1 MESMNIKSYFQR
13 ELDDYKALFRNIP
26 SIVVALFFLSVVA
39 MNLLANKEL
48 FSTPWLALDC
58 GFTLSWI
65 SFLLMDM
72 ICKRFGAKAAMKLS
86 IAALLVNLCVCGLFY
101 LLSLTPGH
109 WGEYYSYIDSEP
121 AAAQAANQALNRTIG
136 GSWYVVL
143 GSALAMLIS
152 SFVNSISN
160 HLIAKG
166 LKHNNFGSF
175 ALRSFSSTALAQFV
189 DNLIFATVVSHIFF
203 GWTWTQVLV
212 CSLSGAGMELL
223 CEVVFS
229 PLGYKM
235 ARQWEEERV
244 GQDYIDK
251 KK

>member
-1 MESMNIKSYFQR
+1 MTIKTILRR
-13 ELDDYKALFRNIP
+13 ELEDYKVLLRNIP

-48 FSTPWLALDC
+48 FTTDWLALDC

-86 IAALLVNLCVCGLFY
+86 IAALAVNLCVCGIFW

-109 WGEYYSYIDSEP
+109 WGEYYSFLDSDP
-121 AAAQAANQALNRTIG
+121 AVAQAANMALNRTIG

-143 GSALAMLIS
+143 GSALAMLVS
-152 SFVNSISN
+152 SAVNSLSN
-160 HLIAKG
+160 HLIAKH
-166 LKHNNFGSF
+166 LQRNNYGSF
-175 ALRSFSSTALAQFV
+175 ALRSFVSTALAQFV

-212 CSLSGAGMELL
+212 CSLTGALMELL
-223 CEVVFS
+223 CEVVFR
-229 PLGYKM
+229 PLGYRM
-235 ARQWEEERV
+235 ARQWEEEKV

-251 KK
+251 KI

>member
-1 MESMNIKSYFQR
+1 MTIKTILRR
-13 ELDDYKALFRNIP
+13 ELEDYKVLLRNIP

-48 FSTPWLALDC
+48 FTTDWLALDC

-86 IAALLVNLCVCGLFY
+86 IAALAVNLCVCGIFW

-109 WGEYYSYIDSEP
+109 WGEYYSFLDSDP
-121 AAAQAANQALNRTIG
+121 AVAQAANLALNRTIG

-143 GSALAMLIS
+143 GSALAMLVS
-152 SFVNSISN
+152 SAVNSLSN
-160 HLIAKG
+160 HLIAKH
-166 LKHNNFGSF
+166 LQRNNYGSF
-175 ALRSFSSTALAQFV
+175 ALRSFVSTALAQFV

-212 CSLSGAGMELL
+212 CSLTGALMELL

-229 PLGYKM
+229 PLGYRM
-235 ARQWEEERV
+235 ARQWEEEKV

-251 KK
+251 KI

>member
-1 MESMNIKSYFQR
+1 MTIKTILRR
-13 ELDDYKALFRNIP
+13 ELEDYKVLLRNIP

-48 FSTPWLALDC
+48 FTTDWLALDC

-86 IAALLVNLCVCGLFY
+86 IAALAVNLCVCGIFW

-109 WGEYYSYIDSEP
+109 WGEYYSFLDSDP
-121 AAAQAANQALNRTIG
+121 AVAQAANLALTRTIG

-143 GSALAMLIS
+143 GSALAMLVS
-152 SFVNSISN
+152 SAVNSLSN
-160 HLIAKG
+160 HLIAKH
-166 LKHNNFGSF
+166 LQRNNYGSF
-175 ALRSFSSTALAQFV
+175 ALRSFVSTALAQFV
-189 DNLIFATVVSHIFF
+189 DNLIFATVVSHVFF

-212 CSLSGAGMELL
+212 CSLTGALMELL

-229 PLGYKM
+229 PLGYRM
-235 ARQWEEERV
+235 ARQWEEEKV

-251 KK
+251 KI

>member
-1 MESMNIKSYFQR
+1 MTIKTILRR
-13 ELDDYKALFRNIP
+13 ELEDYKVLLRNIP

-48 FSTPWLALDC
+48 FTTDWLALDC

-86 IAALLVNLCVCGLFY
+86 IAALAVNLCVCGIFW

-109 WGEYYSYIDSEP
+109 WGEYYSFLDSDP
-121 AAAQAANQALNRTIG
+121 AVAQAANLALNRTIG
-136 GSWYVVL
+136 GSWYVVI
-143 GSALAMLIS
+143 GSALAMLVS
-152 SFVNSISN
+152 SAVNSLSN
-160 HLIAKG
+160 HLIAKH
-166 LKHNNFGSF
+166 LQRNNYGSF
-175 ALRSFSSTALAQFV
+175 ALRSFVSTALAQFV

-212 CSLSGAGMELL
+212 CSLTGALMELL

-229 PLGYKM
+229 PLGYRM
-235 ARQWEEERV
+235 ARQWEEEKV

-251 KK
+251 KI

>member
-1 MESMNIKSYFQR
+1 MTIKTILRR
-13 ELDDYKALFRNIP
+13 ELEDYKVLLRNIP

-48 FSTPWLALDC
+48 FTTDWLALDC

-86 IAALLVNLCVCGLFY
+86 IAALAVNLCVCGIFW
-101 LLSLTPGH
+101 LLSLPPGH
-109 WGEYYSYIDSEP
+109 WGEYYSFLDSDP
-121 AAAQAANQALNRTIG
+121 AVAQAANLALNRTIG

-143 GSALAMLIS
+143 GSALAMLVS
-152 SFVNSISN
+152 SAVNSLSN
-160 HLIAKG
+160 HLIAKH
-166 LKHNNFGSF
+166 LQRNNYGSF
-175 ALRSFSSTALAQFV
+175 ALRSFVSTALAQFV

-212 CSLSGAGMELL
+212 CSLTGALMELL

-229 PLGYKM
+229 PLGYRL
-235 ARQWEEERV
+235 ARQWEEEKA

-251 KK
+251 KI

>member
-1 MESMNIKSYFQR
+1 MTIKTILRR
-13 ELDDYKALFRNIP
+13 ELEDYKVLLRNIP

-48 FSTPWLALDC
+48 FTTDWLALDC

-86 IAALLVNLCVCGLFY
+86 IAALAVNLCVCGIFW

-109 WGEYYSYIDSEP
+109 WGEYYSFLDSDP
-121 AAAQAANQALNRTIG
+121 AVAQAANLALNRTIG

-143 GSALAMLIS
+143 GSALAMLVS
-152 SFVNSISN
+152 SAVTSLSN
-160 HLIAKG
+160 HLIAKH
-166 LKHNNFGSF
+166 LQRNNYGSF
-175 ALRSFSSTALAQFV
+175 ALRSFVSTALAQFV
-189 DNLIFATVVSHIFF
+189 DNLIIATVVSHIFF

-212 CSLSGAGMELL
+212 CSLTGALMELL

-229 PLGYKM
+229 PLGYRM
-235 ARQWEEERV
+235 ARQWEEEKV

-251 KK
+251 KI

>member
-1 MESMNIKSYFQR
+1 MTIQHIIRR
-13 ELDDYKALFRNIP
+13 ELEDYKVLLRNIP

-48 FSTPWLALDC
+48 FTTDWLALDC

-86 IAALLVNLCVCGLFY
+86 IAALAVNLCVCGIFW

-109 WGEYYSYIDSEP
+109 WGEYYSFLDSDP
-121 AAAQAANQALNRTIG
+121 AVAQAANLALNRTIG

-143 GSALAMLIS
+143 GSALAMLVS
-152 SFVNSISN
+152 SAVNSLSN
-160 HLIAKG
+160 HLIAKH
-166 LKHNNFGSF
+166 LQRNNYGSF
-175 ALRSFSSTALAQFV
+175 ALRSFVSTALAQFV

-212 CSLSGAGMELL
+212 CSLTGALMELL

-229 PLGYKM
+229 PLGYRM
-235 ARQWEEERV
+235 ARQWEEEKV

-251 KK
+251 KI

>member
-1 MESMNIKSYFQR
+1 MTIKTILRR
-13 ELDDYKALFRNIP
+13 ELEDYKVLLRNIP

-48 FSTPWLALDC
+48 FTTDWLALDC

-86 IAALLVNLCVCGLFY
+86 IAALAVNLCVCGIFW

-109 WGEYYSYIDSEP
+109 WGEYYSFLDSDP
-121 AAAQAANQALNRTIG
+121 AVAQAANRALNRTIG

-143 GSALAMLIS
+143 GSALAMLVS
-152 SFVNSISN
+152 SAVNSLSN
-160 HLIAKG
+160 HLIAKH
-166 LKHNNFGSF
+166 LQRNNYGSF
-175 ALRSFSSTALAQFV
+175 ALRSFVSTALAQFV

-212 CSLSGAGMELL
+212 CSLTGALMELL

-229 PLGYKM
+229 PLGYRM
-235 ARQWEEERV
+235 ARQWEEEKV

-251 KK
+251 KI

>member
-1 MESMNIKSYFQR
+1 MTIKTILRR
-13 ELDDYKALFRNIP
+13 ELEDYKVLLRNIP

-48 FSTPWLALDC
+48 FTTDWLALDC

-86 IAALLVNLCVCGLFY
+86 IAALAVNLCVCGIFW

-109 WGEYYSYIDSEP
+109 WGEYYSFLDSDP
-121 AAAQAANQALNRTIG
+121 AVAQAANLALNRTIG

-143 GSALAMLIS
+143 GSALAMLVS
-152 SFVNSISN
+152 SAVNSLSN
-160 HLIAKG
+160 HLIAKH
-166 LKHNNFGSF
+166 LQRNNYGSF
-175 ALRSFSSTALAQFV
+175 ALCSFVSTALAQFV

-212 CSLSGAGMELL
+212 CSLTGALMELL

-229 PLGYKM
+229 PLGYRM
-235 ARQWEEERV
+235 ARQWEEEKV

-251 KK
+251 KI

>member
-1 MESMNIKSYFQR
+1 MTIKTILRR
-13 ELDDYKALFRNIP
+13 ELEDYKVLLRNIP

-48 FSTPWLALDC
+48 FTTDWLALDC

-72 ICKRFGAKAAMKLS
+72 LCKRFGAKAAMKLS
-86 IAALLVNLCVCGLFY
+86 IAALAVNLCVCGIFW

-109 WGEYYSYIDSEP
+109 WGEYYSFLDSDP
-121 AAAQAANQALNRTIG
+121 AVAQAANLALNRTIG

-143 GSALAMLIS
+143 GSALAMLVS
-152 SFVNSISN
+152 SAVNSLSN
-160 HLIAKG
+160 HLIAKH
-166 LKHNNFGSF
+166 LQRNNYGSF
-175 ALRSFSSTALAQFV
+175 ALRSFVSTALAQFV

-212 CSLSGAGMELL
+212 CSLTGALMELL

-229 PLGYKM
+229 PLGYRM
-235 ARQWEEERV
+235 ARQWEEEKV

-251 KK
+251 KI

>member
-1 MESMNIKSYFQR
+1 MTIKTILRR
-13 ELDDYKALFRNIP
+13 ELEDYKVLLRNIP

-48 FSTPWLALDC
+48 FTTDWLALDC

-86 IAALLVNLCVCGLFY
+86 IAALAVNLCVCGIFW

-109 WGEYYSYIDSEP
+109 WGEYYSFLDSDP
-121 AAAQAANQALNRTIG
+121 AVAQAANLALNRTIG

-143 GSALAMLIS
+143 GSALAMLVS
-152 SFVNSISN
+152 SAVNSLSN
-160 HLIAKG
+160 HLIAKH
-166 LKHNNFGSF
+166 LQCNNYGCF
-175 ALRSFSSTALAQFV
+175 ALRSFVSTALAQFV

-212 CSLSGAGMELL
+212 CSLTGALMELL

-229 PLGYKM
+229 PLGYRM
-235 ARQWEEERV
+235 ARQWEEEKV

-251 KK
+251 II

>member
-1 MESMNIKSYFQR
+1 MTIKTILRR
-13 ELDDYKALFRNIP
+13 ELEDYKVLLRNIP

-48 FSTPWLALDC
+48 FTTDWLALDC

-86 IAALLVNLCVCGLFY
+86 IAALAVNLCACGIFW

-109 WGEYYSYIDSEP
+109 WGEYYSFLDSDP
-121 AAAQAANQALNRTIG
+121 AVAQAANLALNRTIG

-143 GSALAMLIS
+143 GSALAMLVS
-152 SFVNSISN
+152 SAVNSLSN
-160 HLIAKG
+160 HLIAKH
-166 LKHNNFGSF
+166 LQRNNYGSF
-175 ALRSFSSTALAQFV
+175 ALRSFVSTALAQFV
-189 DNLIFATVVSHIFF
+189 DNLIFATVVSHVFF

-212 CSLSGAGMELL
+212 CSLTGALMELL

-229 PLGYKM
+229 PLGYRM
-235 ARQWEEERV
+235 ARQWEEEKV

-251 KK
+251 KI

>member
-1 MESMNIKSYFQR
+1 MTIKTILRR
-13 ELDDYKALFRNIP
+13 ELEDYKVLLRNIP

-48 FSTPWLALDC
+48 FTTDWLALDC

-86 IAALLVNLCVCGLFY
+86 IAALAVNLCVCGIFW

-109 WGEYYSYIDSEP
+109 WGEYYSFLDSDP
-121 AAAQAANQALNRTIG
+121 AVAQAANLALNRTIG

-143 GSALAMLIS
+143 GSALAMLVS
-152 SFVNSISN
+152 SAVNSLSN
-160 HLIAKG
+160 HLIAKH
-166 LKHNNFGSF
+166 LRRNNYGSF
-175 ALRSFSSTALAQFV
+175 ALRSFVSTALAQFV

-212 CSLSGAGMELL
+212 CSLTGALMELL

-229 PLGYKM
+229 PLGCRM
-235 ARQWEEERV
+235 ARQWEEEKV

-251 KK
+251 KI

>member
-1 MESMNIKSYFQR
+1 MTLKTILRR
-13 ELDDYKALFRNIP
+13 ELEDYKILFRNVP
-26 SIVVALFFLSVVA
+26 SLVVALFFLSVVA

-48 FSTPWLALDC
+48 FTTPYLALDC
-58 GFTLSWI
+58 GFTLSWL

-72 ICKRFGAKAAMKLS
+72 VCKRFGAKAATKLS
-86 IAALLVNLCVCGLFY
+86 IAAPIVNRCVCSLFY

-109 WGEYYSYIDSEP
+109 WGEYYSYLDSDLS
-121 AAAQAANQALNRTIG
+121 AAQAANQALNRTVG
-136 GSWYVVL
+136 GTWYVVL

-152 SFVNSISN
+152 SLVNSLTN
-160 HLIAKG
+160 HCIAKR

-189 DNLIFATVVSHIFF
+189 DNFIFASVVSHVFF
-203 GWTWTQVLV
+203 GWTWTQVIV
-212 CSLSGAGMELL
+212 CSLTGALMELL

-229 PLGYKM
+229 PLGYRM
-235 ARQWEEERV
+235 ARAWEEEKV

>member
-1 MESMNIKSYFQR
+1 MTIKTILRR
-13 ELDDYKALFRNIP
+13 ELEDYKVLLRNIP

-48 FSTPWLALDC
+48 FTTDWLALDC

-86 IAALLVNLCVCGLFY
+86 IAALAVNLCVCGIFW

-109 WGEYYSYIDSEP
+109 WGEYYSFLDSDP
-121 AAAQAANQALNRTIG
+121 AVAQAANLALNRTIG

-143 GSALAMLIS
+143 GSALAMLVS
-152 SFVNSISN
+152 SAVNSLSN
-160 HLIAKG
+160 HLIAKH
-166 LKHNNFGSF
+166 LQRNNYGSF
-175 ALRSFSSTALAQFV
+175 ALRSLVSTALAQFV

-212 CSLSGAGMELL
+212 CSLTGALMELL

-229 PLGYKM
+229 PLGYRM
-235 ARQWEEERV
+235 ARQWEEAKV

-251 KK
+251 KI

>member
-1 MESMNIKSYFQR
+1 MTIQHLLRR
-13 ELDDYKALFRNIP
+13 ELEDYKSLLRNIP
-26 SIVVALFFLSVVA
+26 SIVAALFFLSVVA

-48 FSTPWLALDC
+48 FTTDWLALDC

-86 IAALLVNLCVCGLFY
+86 VAALAVNLCVCGIFW

-109 WGEYYSYIDSEP
+109 WGEYYSWLDSDP
-121 AAAQAANQALNRTIG
+121 AAAQAADLALNRTVG

-143 GSALAMLIS
+143 GSALAMLVS
-152 SFVNSISN
+152 SAVNSLSN
-160 HLIAKG
+160 HLIARR
-166 LKHNNFGSF
+166 LKSNNFGSF
-175 ALRSFSSTALAQFV
+175 ALRSFCSTALAQFV
-189 DNLIFATVVSHIFF
+189 DNLIFATVVSHVFF

-212 CSLSGAGMELL
+212 CSLTGALMELL

-229 PLGYKM
+229 PLGYRM
-235 ARQWEEERV
+235 ARQWEEEKV

-251 KK
+251 KI

>member
-1 MESMNIKSYFQR
+1 MTIKTILRR
-13 ELDDYKALFRNIP
+13 ELEDYKVLLRNIP

-48 FSTPWLALDC
+48 FTTDWLALDC

-86 IAALLVNLCVCGLFY
+86 IAALAVNLCVCGIFW

-109 WGEYYSYIDSEP
+109 WGEYSGFLDSDP
-121 AAAQAANQALNRTIG
+121 AVAQAANLALNRTIG

-143 GSALAMLIS
+143 GSALAMLVS
-152 SFVNSISN
+152 SAVNSLSN
-160 HLIAKG
+160 HLIAKH
-166 LKHNNFGSF
+166 LQRNNYGSF
-175 ALRSFSSTALAQFV
+175 ALRSFVSTALAQFV
-189 DNLIFATVVSHIFF
+189 DNLIFATVVSHVFF

-212 CSLSGAGMELL
+212 CSLTGALMELL

-229 PLGYKM
+229 PLGFRM
-235 ARQWEEERV
+235 ARQWEEEKV

-251 KK
+251 KR

>member
-1 MESMNIKSYFQR
+1 MTIKTILRR
-13 ELDDYKALFRNIP
+13 ELEDYKVLLRNIP

-48 FSTPWLALDC
+48 FTTDWLALDC

-86 IAALLVNLCVCGLFY
+86 IAALAVNLCVCGIFW

-109 WGEYYSYIDSEP
+109 WGEYYSFLDSDP
-121 AAAQAANQALNRTIG
+121 AVAQAANLALNRTIG

-143 GSALAMLIS
+143 GSALAMLVS
-152 SFVNSISN
+152 SVVNSLSN
-160 HLIAKG
+160 HLIAKH
-166 LKHNNFGSF
+166 LQRNNYGSF
-175 ALRSFSSTALAQFV
+175 ALRSFVSTALAQFV

-212 CSLSGAGMELL
+212 CSLTGALMELL

-229 PLGYKM
+229 PLGYRM
-235 ARQWEEERV
+235 ARQWEEEKV

-251 KK
+251 KI

>member
-1 MESMNIKSYFQR
+1 MTIQHLLRR
-13 ELDDYKALFRNIP
+13 ELEDYKALLRNIP
-26 SIVVALFFLSVVA
+26 SIVAALFFLSVVA

-48 FSTPWLALDC
+48 FTTDWLALDC

-72 ICKRFGAKAAMKLS
+72 VCKRFGAKAAMKLS
-86 IAALLVNLCVCGLFY
+86 IAALAVNLCVCGIFW

-109 WGEYYSYIDSEP
+109 WGEYYSWLDSDP
-121 AAAQAANQALNRTIG
+121 AAAQAADLALNRTVG

-143 GSALAMLIS
+143 GSALAMLVS
-152 SFVNSISN
+152 SAVNSLSN
-160 HLIAKG
+160 HLIAKH
-166 LKHNNFGSF
+166 LKRNNFGSF
-175 ALRSFSSTALAQFV
+175 ALRSFCSTALAQFV
-189 DNLIFATVVSHIFF
+189 DNLIFATVVSHVFF

-212 CSLSGAGMELL
+212 CSLTGALMELL

-229 PLGYKM
+229 PLGYRM
-235 ARQWEEERV
+235 ARQWEEEKV

-251 KK
+251 KI

>member
-1 MESMNIKSYFQR
+1 MTIKTILRR
-13 ELDDYKALFRNIP
+13 EREDYKVLLRNIP
-26 SIVVALFFLSVVA
+26 SIVVALFFLRVVA
-39 MNLLANKEL
+39 MNLRANKEL
-48 FSTPWLALDC
+48 FPTDWLALDC

-86 IAALLVNLCVCGLFY
+86 IAALAVNLCVCGIFW

-109 WGEYYSYIDSEP
+109 WGEYYSFLDSDP
-121 AAAQAANQALNRTIG
+121 AVAQAANLALNRTIG

-143 GSALAMLIS
+143 GSALAMLVS
-152 SFVNSISN
+152 SAVNSLSN
-160 HLIAKG
+160 HLIAKH
-166 LKHNNFGSF
+166 LQRNNYGSF
-175 ALRSFSSTALAQFV
+175 ALRSFVSTALAQFV

-212 CSLSGAGMELL
+212 CSLTGALMELL

-229 PLGYKM
+229 PLGYRM
-235 ARQWEEERV
+235 ARQWEEEKV

-251 KK
+251 KI

>member
-1 MESMNIKSYFQR
+1 MTLKTILRR
-13 ELDDYKALFRNIP
+13 ELEDYKILFRNVP
-26 SIVVALFFLSVVA
+26 SLVVALFFLSVVA

-48 FSTPWLALDC
+48 FTTPYLALDC
-58 GFTLSWI
+58 GFTLSWL

-72 ICKRFGAKAAMKLS
+72 VCKRFGAKAAMKLS
-86 IAALLVNLCVCGLFY
+86 IAALIVNLCVCSLFY

-109 WGEYYSYIDSEP
+109 WGEYYSYLDSDLS
-121 AAAQAANQALNRTIG
+121 AAQAANQALNRTVG
-136 GSWYVVL
+136 GTWYVVL

-152 SFVNSISN
+152 SLVNSLIN
-160 HLIAKG
+160 HCIAKR
-166 LKHNNFGSF
+166 LRHNNFGSF

-189 DNLIFATVVSHIFF
+189 DNFIFASVVSHVFF
-203 GWTWTQVLV
+203 GWTWTQVIV
-212 CSLSGAGMELL
+212 CSLTGALMELL

-229 PLGYKM
+229 PLGYRM
-235 ARQWEEERV
+235 ARAWEEEKV

>member
-1 MESMNIKSYFQR
+1 MTIKTILRR
-13 ELDDYKALFRNIP
+13 ELEDYKVLLRNIP

-48 FSTPWLALDC
+48 FTTDWLALDC

-86 IAALLVNLCVCGLFY
+86 IAALAVNLCVCGIFW

-109 WGEYYSYIDSEP
+109 WGEYYSFLDSDP
-121 AAAQAANQALNRTIG
+121 AVAQAANLALNRTIG

-143 GSALAMLIS
+143 GSALAMLVS
-152 SFVNSISN
+152 SAVNSLSN
-160 HLIAKG
+160 HLIAKH
-166 LKHNNFGSF
+166 LQRNNYGSF
-175 ALRSFSSTALAQFV
+175 ALRSFVSTALAQFV

-212 CSLSGAGMELL
+212 CSLTGALMELL
-223 CEVVFS
+223 C
-229 PLGYKM
+229 
-235 ARQWEEERV
+235 
-244 GQDYIDK
+244 
-251 KK
+251 

>member
-1 MESMNIKSYFQR
+1 MSIKAILQR
-13 ELDDYKALFRNIP
+13 ELEDYKVLLRNVP
-26 SIVVALFFLSVVA
+26 SIVVALLFPSVVA
-39 MNLLANKEL
+39 LHLLANKAL
-48 FSTPWLALDC
+48 FTTSWLALDC

-86 IAALLVNLCVCGLFY
+86 VAALAVNLCVCGLFY

-109 WGEYYSYIDSEP
+109 WGEYYSYLDTDP
-121 AAAQAANQALNRTIG
+121 AAAQAANNALNRTVG

-143 GSALAMLIS
+143 GSALAMFVS
-152 SFVNSISN
+152 SLVNSLSN
-160 HLIAKG
+160 HLIAKR

-189 DNLIFATVVSHIFF
+189 DNLIFATVVSHVFF

-212 CSLSGAGMELL
+212 CSLTGALMELL

-229 PLGYKM
+229 PLGYRM
-235 ARQWEEERV
+235 ARQWEEEKV
-244 GQDYIDK
+244 GQDYIEHK
-251 KK
+251 R

>member
-1 MESMNIKSYFQR
+1 MTIKTILRR
-13 ELDDYKALFRNIP
+13 ELEDYKVLLRNIP

-48 FSTPWLALDC
+48 FTTDWLALDC

-86 IAALLVNLCVCGLFY
+86 IAALAVNLCVCGIFW

-109 WGEYYSYIDSEP
+109 WGEYYSFLDSDP
-121 AAAQAANQALNRTIG
+121 AVAQAANLALNRTIG

-143 GSALAMLIS
+143 GSALAMLVS
-152 SFVNSISN
+152 SAVNSLSN
-160 HLIAKG
+160 HLIAKH
-166 LKHNNFGSF
+166 LQRNNYGSF
-175 ALRSFSSTALAQFV
+175 ALRSFISTALAQFV

-212 CSLSGAGMELL
+212 CSLTGALMELL

-229 PLGYKM
+229 PLGYRM
-235 ARQWEEERV
+235 ARQWEEEKV

-251 KK
+251 KI

>member
-1 MESMNIKSYFQR
+1 MTLKTILRR
-13 ELDDYKALFRNIP
+13 ELEDYKILFRNVP
-26 SIVVALFFLSVVA
+26 SLVVALFFLSVVA

-48 FSTPWLALDC
+48 FTTPYLALDC
-58 GFTLSWI
+58 GFTLSWL

-72 ICKRFGAKAAMKLS
+72 VCKRFGAKAAMKLS
-86 IAALLVNLCVCGLFY
+86 IAALIVNLCVCSLFY

-109 WGEYYSYIDSEP
+109 WGEYYSYLDSDLS
-121 AAAQAANQALNRTIG
+121 AAQAANQALNRTVG
-136 GSWYVVL
+136 GTWYVVL

-152 SFVNSISN
+152 SLVNSLTN
-160 HLIAKG
+160 YCIAKR
-166 LKHNNFGSF
+166 LRHNNFGSF

-189 DNLIFATVVSHIFF
+189 DNFIFASVVSHVFF
-203 GWTWTQVLV
+203 GWTWTQVIV
-212 CSLSGAGMELL
+212 CSLTGALMELL

-229 PLGYKM
+229 PLGYRM
-235 ARQWEEERV
+235 ARAWEEEKV

>member
-1 MESMNIKSYFQR
+1 MTIKTILRR
-13 ELDDYKALFRNIP
+13 ELEDYKVLLRNIP

-48 FSTPWLALDC
+48 FTTDWLALDC

-86 IAALLVNLCVCGLFY
+86 IAALAVNLCVCGIFW

-109 WGEYYSYIDSEP
+109 WGEYYSFLDSDP
-121 AAAQAANQALNRTIG
+121 AVAQAANLALNRTIG

-143 GSALAMLIS
+143 GSALAMHVS
-152 SFVNSISN
+152 SAVNSLSN
-160 HLIAKG
+160 HLIAKH
-166 LKHNNFGSF
+166 LQRNNYGSF
-175 ALRSFSSTALAQFV
+175 ALRSFVSTALAQFV

-212 CSLSGAGMELL
+212 CSLTGALMELL

-229 PLGYKM
+229 PLGYRM
-235 ARQWEEERV
+235 ARQWEEEKV

-251 KK
+251 KI

>member
-1 MESMNIKSYFQR
+1 MTIKTILRR
-13 ELDDYKALFRNIP
+13 ELEDYKVLLRNIP

-48 FSTPWLALDC
+48 FTTDWLALDC

-86 IAALLVNLCVCGLFY
+86 IAALAVNLCVCGIFW

-109 WGEYYSYIDSEP
+109 WGEYYSFLDSDP
-121 AAAQAANQALNRTIG
+121 AVAQAANLALNRTIG

-143 GSALAMLIS
+143 GSALAMLVS
-152 SFVNSISN
+152 SAVNSLSN
-160 HLIAKG
+160 HLIAKH
-166 LKHNNFGSF
+166 LQRNNYGSF
-175 ALRSFSSTALAQFV
+175 ALRSFVSTALAQFV

-212 CSLSGAGMELL
+212 CSLTGALMELL

-229 PLGYKM
+229 PLGYRM
-235 ARQWEEERV
+235 ARQWEEEKV

-251 KK
+251 KL

>member
-1 MESMNIKSYFQR
+1 MSIKAILQR
-13 ELDDYKALFRNIP
+13 ELEDYKILLRNVP

-48 FSTPWLALDC
+48 FTTSWLALDC

-72 ICKRFGAKAAMKLS
+72 ICKRFGAKAAMTLS
-86 IAALLVNLCVCGLFY
+86 IAALAVNLCVCGIFW

-109 WGEYYSYIDSEP
+109 WGEYYSFLDSDP
-121 AAAQAANQALNRTIG
+121 AVAQAANLALNRTIG

-143 GSALAMLIS
+143 GSALAMLVS
-152 SFVNSISN
+152 SAVNSLSN
-160 HLIAKG
+160 HLIAKH
-166 LKHNNFGSF
+166 LQRNNYGSF
-175 ALRSFSSTALAQFV
+175 ALRSFVSTALAQFV
-189 DNLIFATVVSHIFF
+189 DNLIFATVVSHVFF

-212 CSLSGAGMELL
+212 CSLTGALMELL

-229 PLGYKM
+229 PLGYRM
-235 ARQWEEERV
+235 ARQWEEEKV

-251 KK
+251 KI

>member
-1 MESMNIKSYFQR
+1 MTIKTILRR
-13 ELDDYKALFRNIP
+13 ELEDYKVLLRNIP

-48 FSTPWLALDC
+48 FTTDWLALDC

-86 IAALLVNLCVCGLFY
+86 IAALAVNLWVCGIFW

-109 WGEYYSYIDSEP
+109 WGEYYSFLDSDP
-121 AAAQAANQALNRTIG
+121 AVAQAANLALNRTIG
-136 GSWYVVL
+136 GSWYVIL
-143 GSALAMLIS
+143 GSALAMLVS
-152 SFVNSISN
+152 SAVNSLSN
-160 HLIAKG
+160 HLIAKH
-166 LKHNNFGSF
+166 LQRNNYGSF
-175 ALRSFSSTALAQFV
+175 ALRSFVSTALAQFV

-212 CSLSGAGMELL
+212 CSLTGALMELL

-229 PLGYKM
+229 PLGYRM
-235 ARQWEEERV
+235 ARQWEEEKV

-251 KK
+251 KI

>member
-1 MESMNIKSYFQR
+1 MTIKTILRR
-13 ELDDYKALFRNIP
+13 ELEDYKVLLRNIP

-48 FSTPWLALDC
+48 FTTDWLALDC

-86 IAALLVNLCVCGLFY
+86 IAALAVNLCVCGIFW

-109 WGEYYSYIDSEP
+109 WGEYYSFLDSDP
-121 AAAQAANQALNRTIG
+121 AVAQAANLALNRTIG

-143 GSALAMLIS
+143 GSALAMLVS
-152 SFVNSISN
+152 SAVNSLSN
-160 HLIAKG
+160 HLIAKH
-166 LKHNNFGSF
+166 LQCNNYGSF
-175 ALRSFSSTALAQFV
+175 ALRSFVSTALAQFV

-212 CSLSGAGMELL
+212 CSLTGALMELL

-229 PLGYKM
+229 PLGYRM
-235 ARQWEEERV
+235 ARQWEEEKV

-251 KK
+251 KI

>member
-1 MESMNIKSYFQR
+1 MTIKTILRR
-13 ELDDYKALFRNIP
+13 ELEDYKVLLRNIP
-26 SIVVALFFLSVVA
+26 SIVVALFFISVVA

-48 FSTPWLALDC
+48 FTTDWLALDC

-86 IAALLVNLCVCGLFY
+86 IAALAVNLCVCGIFW

-109 WGEYYSYIDSEP
+109 WGEYYSFLDSDP
-121 AAAQAANQALNRTIG
+121 AVAQAANLALNRTIG

-143 GSALAMLIS
+143 GSALAMLVS
-152 SFVNSISN
+152 SAVNSLSN
-160 HLIAKG
+160 HLIAKH
-166 LKHNNFGSF
+166 LQRNNYGSF
-175 ALRSFSSTALAQFV
+175 ALRSFVSTALAQFV

-212 CSLSGAGMELL
+212 CSLTGALMELL

-229 PLGYKM
+229 PLGYRM
-235 ARQWEEERV
+235 ARQWEEEKV

-251 KK
+251 KI

>member
-1 MESMNIKSYFQR
+1 MKIKNFFQR
-13 ELDDYKALFRNIP
+13 ELDDYKALFSNIP
-26 SIVVALFFLSVVA
+26 SIVVALFFLSIVA

-58 GFTLSWI
+58 GFTLSWL

-109 WGEYYSYIDSEP
+109 WGEYYSYIDSDP

-175 ALRSFSSTALAQFV
+175 ALRSFSSSALAQFV

-212 CSLSGAGMELL
+212 CSLSGAVMELL

-235 ARQWEEERV
+235 ARQWEEEKV
-244 GQDYIDK
+244 GQAYIDK

>member
-1 MESMNIKSYFQR
+1 MTINTIPRR
-13 ELDDYKALFRNIP
+13 ELEDYKALLRNIP

-48 FSTPWLALDC
+48 FTTDWLALDC

-86 IAALLVNLCVCGLFY
+86 IAALAVNLCVCGIFW

-109 WGEYYSYIDSEP
+109 WGEYYSFLDSDP
-121 AAAQAANQALNRTIG
+121 AVAQAANLALNRTIG

-143 GSALAMLIS
+143 GSALAMLVS
-152 SFVNSISN
+152 SAVNSLSN
-160 HLIAKG
+160 PLIAKH
-166 LKHNNFGSF
+166 LQRNNYGSF
-175 ALRSFSSTALAQFV
+175 ALRSFVSTALAQFV
-189 DNLIFATVVSHIFF
+189 DNLIFATVVSHVFF

-212 CSLSGAGMELL
+212 CSLTGALMELP

-229 PLGYKM
+229 PLGYRM
-235 ARQWEEERV
+235 ARQWEEEKV

-251 KK
+251 KI

>member
-1 MESMNIKSYFQR
+1 MTIKTILRR
-13 ELDDYKALFRNIP
+13 ELEDYKVLLRNIP

-48 FSTPWLALDC
+48 FTTDWLALDC

-86 IAALLVNLCVCGLFY
+86 IAALAVNLCVCGIFW

-109 WGEYYSYIDSEP
+109 WGEYYSFLDSDP
-121 AAAQAANQALNRTIG
+121 AVAQAANLALNRTIG

-143 GSALAMLIS
+143 GSALAMLVS
-152 SFVNSISN
+152 SAVNSLSN
-160 HLIAKG
+160 HLIAKH
-166 LKHNNFGSF
+166 LQRNNYGSF
-175 ALRSFSSTALAQFV
+175 ALRSFVSTALAQFV

-212 CSLSGAGMELL
+212 CSLTGALMELL

-229 PLGYKM
+229 PLGYRM
-235 ARQWEEERV
+235 AHQWEEEKV

-251 KK
+251 KI

>member
-1 MESMNIKSYFQR
+1 MTIQHLLRR
-13 ELDDYKALFRNIP
+13 ELEDYKALLRNIP
-26 SIVVALFFLSVVA
+26 SIVAALFFLSVVA

-48 FSTPWLALDC
+48 FSTDWLALDC

-86 IAALLVNLCVCGLFY
+86 VAALAVNLCVCGIFW

-109 WGEYYSYIDSEP
+109 WGEYYSWLDSDP
-121 AAAQAANQALNRTIG
+121 AAAQAADLALNRTVG

-143 GSALAMLIS
+143 GSALAMLVS
-152 SFVNSISN
+152 SAVNSLSN
-160 HLIAKG
+160 HLIARR
-166 LKHNNFGSF
+166 LKRNNFGSF
-175 ALRSFSSTALAQFV
+175 ALRSFCSTALAQFV
-189 DNLIFATVVSHIFF
+189 DNLIFATVVSHVFF

-212 CSLSGAGMELL
+212 CSLTGALMELL

-229 PLGYKM
+229 PLGYRM
-235 ARQWEEERV
+235 ARQWEEEKV

>member
-1 MESMNIKSYFQR
+1 MTIKTILRR
-13 ELDDYKALFRNIP
+13 ELEDYKVLLRNIP

-48 FSTPWLALDC
+48 FTTDWLALDC

-86 IAALLVNLCVCGLFY
+86 IAALAVNLCVCGIFW

-109 WGEYYSYIDSEP
+109 WGEYYSFLDSDP
-121 AAAQAANQALNRTIG
+121 AVAQAANLALNRTIG

-143 GSALAMLIS
+143 GSALAMLVS
-152 SFVNSISN
+152 SAVNSLSN
-160 HLIAKG
+160 HLIAKH
-166 LKHNNFGSF
+166 LQRNNYGSF
-175 ALRSFSSTALAQFV
+175 ALRSFVSTALAQFV

-203 GWTWTQVLV
+203 GWTWT
-212 CSLSGAGMELL
+212 
-223 CEVVFS
+223 
-229 PLGYKM
+229 
-235 ARQWEEERV
+235 
-244 GQDYIDK
+244 
-251 KK
+251 